1 MDLRRFLK
9 YWFPVIAYAALIFIF
24 SSISQPMP
32 SVEPFPHFDKLCHFL
47 EYGILSF
54 LLIRAL
60 GSSGMNRAGLSLRI
74 AAVILAVAYGITDE
88 LHQYFV
94 PGRNMELMDVLS
106 NTLGAFI
113 GQIFFK
119 IK

>member
-24 SSISQPMP
+24 SSISQPIL
-32 SVEPFPHFDKLCHFL
+32 SVELFSHFDKLCHFL
-47 EYGILSF
+47 EYGILGF

-60 GSSGMNRAGLSLRI
+60 GSSGMNKAGLSLRI
-74 AAVILAVAYGITDE
+74 AAIVLAVAYGVTDE

-94 PGRNMELMDVLS
+94 PGRSMEFMDILS
-106 NTLGAFI
+106 DALGAFT